1 MSAKQNLTNRTN
13 MTERCRICLA
23 DNGCMISLRNERVE
37 SKLKDLVKCTFVD
50 IKHEENLPAFVC
62 HVCLYK
68 LNMWSEFKE
77 RFIQSNKILLG
88 QLQVSAVSDTDNKN
102 SSKSV
107 RNADGGIKRKRVSE
121 NTENI
126 VSDHNDKKTKTEAT
140 SLANE
145 QETDQNTVNTICIS
159 DDESEA
165 ALPKNSDQALN
176 ASEDNNKPKEENDE
190 VIESK
195 SSVGSAKNR
204 LLPGK
209 RGRAIE
215 RRKASTKRWV
225 ERKKALLAATGEAVS
240 DTDSIASDDAQMS
253 PVQKARA
260 KTNADKEAERQKRIA
275 KVLKNLETNLSEKYT
290 AIHGDNIVGDN
301 TDSETRRRRTTKE
314 PHSNIAREKNSSDKQ
329 ANIIRTRSSSQEHS
343 MEKEN
348 TPVSSATN
356 IEERAKK
363 SESRADEKF
372 TPRMIKSELTVG
384 NDRYVVTSMLVRTG
398 TSRLN
403 KEAIN
408 NVTKDNKSSNID
420 ENNQETNT
428 DIIEAVQLRRI
439 HPVPSNLNSKKF
451 ERCLNVDVET
461 TELDSLKRVQVELA
475 NFVENEMKQK
485 LLGIKDGK
493 INRFDNSYGKAY
505 RKLDQ
510 QLKGIV
516 GKTII
521 SNIEASFIRDT
532 SVPIKECD
540 NESST
545 TISREFVEVAK
556 NSSKYQPIV
565 IVERLDIKK
574 AMKLWKINNADI
586 FNQIAPRNK
595 LIGPFSAVSR
605 KRQSVPPKR
614 YNDYNTSALD
624 SDADSDEM
632 EELIYEQAA
641 SKITSTPNSKM
652 QGTVAKQSSA
662 ANNQLPIIKRVNTST
677 VKTLD
682 NNVTVSVYRIEQNS
696 TVAANEKP
704 NYEETIKIEEAIA
717 ENHICGVCGVSFDSR
732 KDVEAHV
739 RTHRTTNA
747 ESNTITVTRQVQK
760 QKVKRCKR
768 CQVLVDARFVKAHVC
783 KTPAAS
789 LPHKCYVCNLTF
801 RTEKLLMRHL
811 ENHDQSEFKIE
822 NVTKPESKKVTTISA
837 KSDKEQD
844 SKSEVST
851 KSQNVSTEKNEVQS
865 DKTIKTSAKHIDKT
879 QTVVEKPKETYTCFV
894 CDKIFTDEEVLK
906 DHLQKHCDDLSEGEQ
921 SNSKEQYQ
929 CAICGDTLESDEAL
943 EEHVGKHLFDDEDD
957 NPNLISIGEQ
967 ENNQSKV
974 HRCAQCSMTFDSKV
988 LLEIHVQAHEEEVAI
1003 AEWQKKEKDVY
1014 QYECMLCDERIA
1026 TEEQLV
1032 QHLYAI
1038 HNICNSN
1045 AQICRLCEQTFD
1057 TLEELQDHVA
1067 TQRCMILL

>member
-1 MSAKQNLTNRTN
+1 MADQNALNT
-13 MTERCRICLA
+13 
-23 DNGCMISLRNERVE
+23 IS
-37 SKLKDLVKCTFVD
+37 
-50 IKHEENLPAFVC
+50 
-62 HVCLYK
+62 
-68 LNMWSEFKE
+68 
-77 RFIQSNKILLG
+77 
-88 QLQVSAVSDTDNKN
+88 VSDNDN
-102 SSKSV
+102 
-107 RNADGGIKRKRVSE
+107 
-121 NTENI
+121 
-126 VSDHNDKKTKTEAT
+126 EA
-140 SLANE
+140 
-145 QETDQNTVNTICIS
+145 V
-159 DDESEA
+159 
-165 ALPKNSDQALN
+165 LPKNSDQTLN
-176 ASEDNNKPKEENDE
+176 ASEDNNKLKEENDE
-190 VIESK
+190 LIESK

-275 KVLKNLETNLSEKYT
+275 KVLKNLETNLTEKYT
-290 AIHGDNIVGDN
+290 AIRDGDNIAIGD
-301 TDSETRRRRTTKE
+301 TDSDTRRMRSSKE
-314 PHSNIAREKNSSDKQ
+314 SHNAREKNSSDKRD
-329 ANIIRTRSSSQEHS
+329 NIGRTRSSSQEHS

-356 IEERAKK
+356 AEERAKK

-384 NDRYVVTSMLVRTG
+384 NDRYIVTSMLIRTG

-403 KEAIN
+403 KEAMN
-408 NVTKDNKSSNID
+408 NVTKDNKSSNVD

-439 HPVPSNLNSKKF
+439 HPVPFNLKSKKF

-485 LLGIKDGK
+485 LLGVNDGAGK
-493 INRFDNSYGKAY
+493 ISRIDNSYGKAY

-532 SVPIKECD
+532 SVPIKEYD
-540 NESST
+540 DESSA
-545 TISREFVEVAK
+545 TISAELIEMAK
-556 NSSKYQPIV
+556 NSSMYQPIV
-565 IVERLDIKK
+565 IVERLDIEKEK
-574 AMKLWKINNADI
+574 KLWKINNAHI
-586 FNQIAPRNK
+586 FKRVTPRNK
-595 LIGPFSAVSR
+595 LIGPFSAMSR
-605 KRQSVPPKR
+605 KRQSVPPIR
-614 YNDYNTSALD
+614 YSDYNTLALD
-624 SDADSDEM
+624 SDVDSDEM
-632 EELIYEQAA
+632 EEPIGQEVAPKA
-641 SKITSTPNSKM
+641 TSSPNSKVH
-652 QGTVAKQSSA
+652 GAVAKQSSG

-677 VKTLD
+677 VKTSD

-696 TVAANEKP
+696 TAAANEEKP
-704 NYEETIKIEEAIA
+704 DYEETIKIEEAIA

-747 ESNTITVTRQVQK
+747 DTNTITVTRQVQK

-768 CQVLVDARFVKAHVC
+768 CQILVDARFVKAHVC
-783 KTPAAS
+783 KTPAT
-789 LPHKCYVCNLTF
+789 LPHKCYVCNSTF

-822 NVTKPESKKVTTISA
+822 TITKPESKKVTTTFA
-837 KSDKEQD
+837 KLDKEQD
-844 SKSEVST
+844 SKSQASV
-851 KSQNVSTEKNEVQS
+851 KSQNVLTEKNEVQS
-865 DKTIKTSAKHIDKT
+865 DKTTRTSAKHIDKAE
-879 QTVVEKPKETYTCFV
+879 TVVEKPKETYTCFV

-929 CAICGDTLESDEAL
+929 CAICGDTLESDQAL

-967 ENNQSKV
+967 EKNQSKV
-974 HRCAQCSMTFDSKV
+974 HRCAQCSVTFDSEV

-1003 AEWQKKEKDVY
+1003 AEWQKKETDVY
-1014 QYECMLCDERIA
+1014 QYECMLCDERIG
-1026 TEEQLV
+1026 TEQQLV
-1032 QHLYAI
+1032 QHLDAI
-1038 HNICNSN
+1038 HNICNPN

-1057 TLEELQDHVA
+1057 TLDELQEHVA